1 MIVNAAHAIA
11 DVAAQ
16 GGPEMGLITILTRSF
31 YGYVEIH
38 IQDTGSGIPEKVRTR
53 TFDPVFTPKEIGKGT
68 DEELVIARSVVIDKH
83 RGSIGFE
90 TEDGHGTTFIIRLP
104 CESSQPFAQ
113 RLGAA

>member
-16 GGPEMGLITILTRSF
+16 GGPVKGLIAILTRSF

-38 IQDTGSGIPEKVRTR
+38 IQDTGSGIPEKVQTR
-53 TFDPVFTPKEIGKGT
+53 IFDPFFTTKEIGKGT
-68 DEELVIARSVVIDKH
+68 GQEFAIARFVVVDKH
-83 RGSIGFE
+83 QGSIDFE
-90 TEDGHGTTFIIRLP
+90 TEGGHGTTFIIRLP
-104 CESSQPFAQ
+104 CESGQPFAQ